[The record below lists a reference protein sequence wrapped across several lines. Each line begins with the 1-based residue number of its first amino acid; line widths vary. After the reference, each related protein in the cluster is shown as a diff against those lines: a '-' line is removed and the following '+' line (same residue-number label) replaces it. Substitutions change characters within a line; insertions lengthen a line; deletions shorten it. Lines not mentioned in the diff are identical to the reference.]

1 MMHAYATFF
10 QKKIQELHFEHRY
23 RIFTDLERF
32 QKSTPFAI
40 WHPPVDAG
48 YSITEPRTVAVW
60 CTNDY
65 LGLSHH
71 PEMIEAQMKASA
83 TYGTSS
89 GGTRNISG
97 TTHLHNFL
105 EKKVAA
111 LHNKERALLFS
122 SGYVANEATLTTLGE
137 QIPNLVFLSDE
148 KVHASMIQGMRHSRA
163 ERIIFKHSNLVDL
176 EEKLK
181 RIDYNRPKVI
191 VFVSVYSM
199 DGDIAPIEEIS
210 KLAKKYNAL
219 TYLDE
224 VHGVGVCGI
233 GGAGVAAEKGLAD
246 KIDIIQGNFAKGFGG
261 FGGYIASSDALVDF
275 IRGYASG
282 FIFTTSLPPAIT
294 AAGIAAIDILEKD
307 PSIQKSFHERVVYLK
322 NKLQKSVIPFKDT
335 GSHIIPII
343 VGDAARCNQLS
354 YQLLTEYNIY
364 VQPINFPTVNRGSER
379 LRVTVTPH
387 HSFELIDEF
396 VSALSMLWQQL
407 ELKMAA

>member
-1 MMHAYATFF
+1 MVEYDAFF
-10 QKKIQELHFEHRY
+10 QKKIQELRSEHRY
-23 RIFTDLERF
+23 RIFADLERF
-32 QKSTPFAI
+32 QNNPPFAL
-40 WHPPVDAG
+40 WHPPIESEKTSLA
-48 YSITEPRTVAVW
+48 PRKVAVW

-71 PEMIEAQMKASA
+71 PEIISAQIKATA

-97 TTHLHNFL
+97 TTHLHNQL

-111 LHNKERALLFS
+111 LHQKERALLFS

-148 KVHASMIQGMRHSRA
+148 KVHASMIHGMRHSKA
-163 ERIIFKHSNLVDL
+163 ERIVFKHSDLDNLEQKLKSVDL
-176 EEKLK
+176 H
-181 RIDYNRPKVI
+181 RPKII
-191 VFVSVYSM
+191 VFVSIYSM
-199 DGDIAPIEEIS
+199 DGDQAPIEEIC

-224 VHGVGVCGI
+224 VHGVGVYGV
-233 GGAGVAAEKGLAD
+233 GGAGVAAQQGLLD
-246 KIDIIQGNFAKGFGG
+246 QIDIVQGNFAKGFGG
-261 FGGYIASSDALVDF
+261 FGGYIAGNDALIDF

-294 AAGIAAIDILEKD
+294 AAAIAAIDVLAKD
-307 PSIQKSFHERVVYLK
+307 PSIQARFHERILYLK
-322 NKLQKSVIPFKDT
+322 NKLQQSIIPFHDS

-354 YQLLTEYNIY
+354 YRLLTEYDIY
-364 VQPINFPTVNRGSER
+364 VQPINFPTVPRGSER
-379 LRVTVTPH
+379 LRVTLTPH
-387 HSFELIDEF
+387 HSFELIDAF
-396 VSALSMLWQQL
+396 VDALSHILAQL
-407 ELKMAA
+407 NLRAAA

>member
-1 MMHAYATFF
+1 MQEYATFF
-10 QKKIQELHFEHRY
+10 QKKIQELRSEHRY
-23 RIFTDLERF
+23 RVFTDLERF
-32 QKSTPFAI
+32 QKSPPFAL
-40 WHPPVDAG
+40 WHPPIQPG
-48 YSITEPRTVAVW
+48 QNSEPRTVAVW

-71 PEMIEAQMKASA
+71 PELISSQMNATT

-97 TTHLHNFL
+97 TTYLHNCL

-111 LHNKERALLFS
+111 LHQKERALLFS

-137 QIPNLVFLSDE
+137 QIPNLVFISDE

-163 ERIIFKHSNLVDL
+163 ERVIFKHSDLNDL
-176 EEKLK
+176 ENKLK
-181 RIDYNRPKVI
+181 AIDYNRPKII

-224 VHGVGVCGI
+224 VHGVGVYGQ
-233 GGAGVAAEKGLAD
+233 GGAGVAAERGLANE
-246 KIDIIQGNFAKGFGG
+246 IDIIQGNFAKGFGG
-261 FGGYIASSDALVDF
+261 FGGYIAGSDAFIDF

-294 AAGIAAIDILEKD
+294 AAGLAAIDVLAKD
-307 PSIQKSFHERVVYLK
+307 PSIQRSFHERVAYLK
-322 NKLQKSVIPFKDT
+322 NKLQKSIIPFHDT

-364 VQPINFPTVNRGSER
+364 VQPINYPTVNRGSER
-379 LRVTVTPH
+379 LRVTITPH
-387 HSFELIDEF
+387 HSFELIDNF
-396 VSALSMLWQQL
+396 VSALSILWQQL
-407 ELKMAA
+407 ELKSAA